1 MGEKGVQ
8 REQLT
13 LIEPEITEHL
23 VHTSH
28 CSKLWR
34 YSSCLREAY
43 ILAERW
49 GQRSSQQIFKSI
61 ADMILEKGTTERIK
75 MGQDRE

>member
-1 MGEKGVQ
+1 MQ

-34 YSSCLREAY
+34 YSSRLHEAY
-43 ILAERW
+43 VLVERW

-61 ADMILEKGTTERIK
+61 TDMILEKGPTERIK